1 MFDERKAV
9 AQLLALKKGDVV
21 LLHLDNEVTF
31 RVKKLED
38 EEYSLLPF
46 YREENEYSYRL
57 YPLIYDEVGYG
68 LLHTCSIINHY
79 DLKENGWAKAH
90 LKK

>member
-1 MFDERKAV
+1 MFNEKEAMR
-9 AQLLALKKGDVV
+9 QLLSLKKRDVV
-21 LLHLDNEVTF
+21 LLHLDNEVTL
-31 RVKKLED
+31 RVKNLED
-38 EEYSLLPF
+38 EEYSILPF
-46 YREENEYSYRL
+46 YRVENEYSYRL

-68 LLHTCSIINHY
+68 LLHTCSIINYY